1 MGTSG
6 SFFGTIKLPTDL
18 SDICMNDEKDG
29 EQRSLT
35 DTPKRVQANRQLERV
50 HGVPR
55 VAKRLTTSNV
65 HPSPGEGLSEEVVR
79 NIKTPLESIDKGL
92 EEEQLPLMEATVN
105 CEPFEVFVNGKQIY
119 SKLKTGKLPSFEELN
134 VLLRKNSDIR
144 TVEPKDD

>member
-79 NIKTPLESIDKGL
+79 HIKTPLESIDKGL
-92 EEEQLPLMEATVN
+92 E
-105 CEPFEVFVNGKQIY
+105 
-119 SKLKTGKLPSFEELN
+119 
-134 VLLRKNSDIR
+134 
-144 TVEPKDD
+144 